1 MDAFDPTDLR
11 LRIQAG
17 LSAPEMR
24 RLLGNWGATAEEA
37 AAKDASALAH
47 YIVRVGAKQFGP
59 AERIRRLSLEK
70 PPVEWPE
77 VPEPPDSRWAGPMSV
92 PGPTPAPPE
101 VSAALDE
108 PGGGD
113 TFVDAPEP
121 PPASL
126 APASQAPTSQAAPA
140 SRAPQSVPK
149 SSGLVFVDAT
159 TLRGEPPRT
168 GIDARIVVAGGAGM
182 ILLAGAAF
190 AAGLVWRRAP
200 DTPSNTAPSAE
211 PAKETRSG
219 GVAGR
224 AANMVEARL
233 LGVADACGLT
243 VNGEPSRE
251 VLELAQEACGR
262 DEVERQRRSRD
273 RAALRAVSDDEPS
286 DPITPLPGAD
296 RTAKTAPEP
305 RTIARDPQPPKITA
319 PAKPSCGAACAR
331 VRAECSEACGAEP
344 ADASQYDRYQ
354 ACTGRC
360 VTQETRC
367 RQSCF

>member
-1 MDAFDPTDLR
+1 
-11 LRIQAG
+11 
-17 LSAPEMR
+17 MR
-24 RLLGNWGATAEEA
+24 RLLSSWGASAEEA

-59 AERIRRLSLEK
+59 AELIRRLSLEK
-70 PPVEWPE
+70 PLVEWPD
-77 VPEPPDSRWAGPMSV
+77 VPEAPDSRWAGPMSV

-108 PGGGD
+108 PNGGD
-113 TFVDAPEP
+113 TVVDTPEPEP
-121 PPASL
+121 PVSVAPTSR
-126 APASQAPTSQAAPA
+126 APASQAAPA
-140 SRAPQSVPK
+140 SRSPQSVPK
-149 SSGLVFVDAT
+149 SSGLVFADAT
-159 TLRGEPPRT
+159 TLRGEPPRS
-168 GIDARIVVAGGAGM
+168 GIDTRIVVAAGAGM
-182 ILLAGAAF
+182 ILLAGMAF
-190 AAGLVWRRAP
+190 AAGLVWRRPPAN
-200 DTPSNTAPSAE
+200 SEPSASAVE
-211 PAKETRSG
+211 PVKEARSG

-224 AANMVEARL
+224 AASMVEARL

-243 VNGEPSRE
+243 VTGDPSRE

-273 RAALRAVSDDEPS
+273 RAALRSVREDEPS
-286 DPITPLPGAD
+286 DPITPLPPDD
-296 RTAKTAPEP
+296 RPAKTAPEP
-305 RTIARDPQPPKITA
+305 RTIAQDPKPPKIAA
-319 PAKPSCGAACAR
+319 PTKPSCGTACAR